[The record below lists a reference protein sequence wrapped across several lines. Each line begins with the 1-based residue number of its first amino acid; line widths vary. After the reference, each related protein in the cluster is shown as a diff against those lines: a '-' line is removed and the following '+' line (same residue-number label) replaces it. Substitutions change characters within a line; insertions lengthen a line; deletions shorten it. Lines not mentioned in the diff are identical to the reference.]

1 MFNSIKIKKA
11 MKKEQIKIKKVISN
25 YLTELNEETIKTMFY
40 YFKGYPKT
48 SYIDLYNLVDETIA
62 DCIYDNNLTDY
73 VEVLVKQLYYSNKL
87 SKIK

>member
-1 MFNSIKIKKA
+1 

-25 YLTELNEETIKTMFY
+25 YLNEVNEENIKTMFY

-48 SYIDLYNLVDETIA
+48 SYIDLYNLVDEKIA
-62 DCIYDNNLTDY
+62 DCIYDNNLIDY
-73 VEVLVKQLYYSNKL
+73 VETLVTQLYYSNKL

>member
-1 MFNSIKIKKA
+1 

-25 YLTELNEETIKTMFY
+25 YLNELNEENIKTMFY

-48 SYIDLYNLVDETIA
+48 SYIDLYNLIDEEIA
-62 DCIYDNNLTDY
+62 DCIYENNLIDY
-73 VEVLVKQLYYSNKL
+73 AEMIVTQLYYSNKL